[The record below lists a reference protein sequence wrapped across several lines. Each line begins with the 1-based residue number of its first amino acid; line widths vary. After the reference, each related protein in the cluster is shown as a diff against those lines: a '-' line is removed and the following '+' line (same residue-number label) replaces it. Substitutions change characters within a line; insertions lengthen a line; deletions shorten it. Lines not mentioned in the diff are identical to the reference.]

1 MSTGGGNSF
10 LESALDIGINVA
22 TGGGFGYKDDKGGVT
37 WGEILGP
44 TMEGIKEVTGAKAA
58 EEANEDARKRF
69 TEEKANAEQ
78 KRKDNQALSARDEL
92 QKSRSAGNARGG
104 VKSSASKGNS
114 RFSDLGTDEQDFLGL

>member
-1 MSTGGGNSF
+1 MSTGSGNSF
-10 LESALDIGINVA
+10 LESALDVA
-22 TGGGFGYKDDKGGVT
+22 AQAFTGGAVGFKSDEGGIGAGVT
-37 WGEILGP
+37 GQAGVDVL
-44 TMEGIKEVTGAKAA
+44 KEVTGAKAA
-58 EEANEDARKRF
+58 EEANEESRKRF
-69 TEEKANAEQ
+69 EEEKANAEQ

>member
-10 LESALDIGINVA
+10 LESALDIGINYF
-22 TGGGFGYKDDKGGVT
+22 TGGYAGYKDDEGGVGAGVST
-37 WGEILGP
+37 SAL
-44 TMEGIKEVTGAKAA
+44 KEVTGAKAA

-69 TEEKANAEQ
+69 EEEKANALQ
-78 KRKDNQALSARDEL
+78 KRKDNQALSARAEL

>member
-10 LESALDIGINVA
+10 LDIAAQVL
-22 TGGGFGYKDDKGGVT
+22 TGGVMGFDEDGVKV
-37 WGEILGP
+37 
-44 TMEGIKEVTGAKAA
+44 GITAQPGIDVFKEVTGAKAA

-69 TEEKANAEQ
+69 EEEKANAEQ
-78 KRKDNQALSARDEL
+78 NRKDNSALSARAEL

-104 VKSSASKGNS
+104 VKSSASRGNS